1 MNTALKLVG
10 DAWDYV
16 LRARTASA
24 SELRELAI
32 RVTDAIEQE
41 PVCSSLLMLRAVTQ
55 RLGRNLRLLADAA
68 PPDRTG
74 PLHRLSA
81 VVDQQIEEQDDCYWD
96 SLEYDDE
103 RLA

>member
-1 MNTALKLVG
+1 
-10 DAWDYV
+10 
-16 LRARTASA
+16 
-24 SELRELAI
+24 
-32 RVTDAIEQE
+32 
-41 PVCSSLLMLRAVTQ
+41 MLRAVTQ